1 MSTKTCTKCGVEKDV
16 GEFNKNN
23 KSKDGLC
30 CWCSKCRKQ
39 YREDNREKIRIKNK
53 QYNEANSEKMKEY
66 YQANRDKIRIKNKEY
81 NDAHR
86 EQRHAKQKE
95 YREANRDKI
104 RTRNKEYQEANK
116 EKLLVYAKK
125 YREDN
130 REKILAKQKEHYKAN
145 HDERLAKRKEF
156 YEANREEILAKQKEH
171 YQTNRDKILAKMRT
185 PEARAKRNKR
195 IIEDPRYR
203 MECILRGRVRNAL
216 KSQGA
221 EKFTS
226 TMDLIGCSPEFLSKR
241 LEKQIKPGTKRE
253 DYHVDHIEP
262 CALFDLTKEE
272 EQKMCFH
279 WTNLQLLLGPAN
291 QAKSDDVF
299 WSGQVYKP
307 DEVPPEIRE
316 EIYAHCRSNMTLR
329 SS

>member
-16 GEFNKNN
+16 GEFNKN
-23 KSKDGLC
+23 KSRKDGLQHQC
-30 CWCSKCRKQ
+30 KSCANEHYKA
-39 YREDNREKIRIKNK
+39 NRE
-53 QYNEANSEKMKEY
+53 EK
-66 YQANRDKIRIKNKEY
+66 
-81 NDAHR
+81 
-86 EQRHAKQKE
+86 
-95 YREANRDKI
+95 
-104 RTRNKEYQEANK
+104 
-116 EKLLVYAKK
+116 
-125 YREDN
+125 
-130 REKILAKQKEHYKAN
+130 LAKQKEHY
-145 HDERLAKRKEF
+145 
-156 YEANREEILAKQKEH
+156 EANRDEINAK
-171 YQTNRDKILAKMRT
+171 RRT
-185 PEARAKRNKR
+185 PEARAIINKTRNKR
-195 IIEDPRYR
+195 IIEDSRYR
-203 MECILRGRVRNAL
+203 MECILRTRVRQSL
-216 KSQGA
+216 KAQGA
-221 EKFTS
+221 EKFTN
-226 TMDLIGCSPEFLSKR
+226 TMDLIGCSPEFLIKR

-253 DYHVDHIEP
+253 DYHVDHIIP